1 MSQVSTSASSY
12 RFDDFHLDAGNR
24 RLSRNGESVALNSK
38 YFDVLLL
45 LVSRSGQLVEKQQIF
60 EEVWDGVFVT
70 DAALTQCIKDIRKQL
85 GDDASSPRY
94 IKTVPK
100 HGYVFIGNVLDAD
113 EDATPT
119 PGTAMR
125 RASSD
130 DSLSHSPSAARP
142 YKFLDY
148 YTERDASL
156 FFGREQEVDA
166 ICSQILAR
174 RSFILHGRSGVGK
187 SSILRAG
194 LMPELKAQGHFVFV
208 IRSFTDPVHQM
219 VSSLSRVCPFE
230 AGSQPSPDQ
239 LIQLTQLVGRV
250 DDGRYAIFFLD
261 QFEEFFTLLSEEAR
275 RNFLAAAR
283 ELTAGDLPVRLV
295 FALRED
301 LLAEMSQLK
310 TAIPEIFHHEYRL
323 KRLNR
328 EQAELAITG
337 PARAVGCRYEP
348 QLVARLLADIGD
360 AGGVDPPQLQIVC
373 DNLYDSRDERGSIT
387 LEAYERMGGAPQILA
402 GYLERV
408 LRRFNADDLLAT
420 KRVLTALISEDGQRL
435 VRKASELEART
446 GSRSVDDPAT
456 KLLIEELVAARVL
469 RRRRQDGAAWI
480 ELAHD
485 FLTPEVSRWLTAD
498 EVALKR
504 ARGVIE
510 RAMENHQTHALL
522 IDADAVDL
530 VMPFGEQ
537 LGLTGEEADLLIMS
551 ALNRAR
557 PAPGWLV
564 EASPRASVLIVDAS
578 ESVDSEVRLR
588 AIEAAAL
595 LRTAEMKVLLRKL
608 ALWDRDLMVR
618 KFASIALAEWIGTAV
633 EDEIS
638 DDHDGAHAGLIRR
651 AISLAMV
658 RDYNKR
664 LVRLSHLSIPVS
676 VLVVAGLMWVRLRR
690 DGAEIVR
697 SGIGG
702 MLGGAASGLAGGVI
716 LGTGLG
722 IVREATPLEAAE
734 LVLVLVTLGFFIGA
748 LGGLGVSFGMISAV
762 HIAYRH
768 SKWWSVVGGAAGG
781 AVVGGSTK
789 LLGVDT
795 VRALFG
801 QSPTGITGAFEGA
814 VIGASLSLGVVLA
827 AALVRRSRPWQRVLA
842 ASIGAM
848 CAGVLLTVIGGNLFS
863 ASLEIVA
870 KLFANSQIR
879 MDPLAPLF
887 GEVHFGQTTQI
898 FMGAIEGL
906 LFGAGVA
913 SGIEISGRSSDEGR
927 AYQQRSLAK
936 KG

>member
-1 MSQVSTSASSY
+1 MSHVRTTVGSY

-24 RLSRNGESVALNSK
+24 RLSRNGAPVALSSK

-45 LVSRSGQLVEKQQIF
+45 LVSRSGQLVEKHRIF

-100 HGYVFIGNVLDAD
+100 HGYVFIGNAVETDDSAAPGFHNASG
-113 EDATPT
+113 EHTVII
-119 PGTAMR
+119 PGTTAT
-125 RASSD
+125 
-130 DSLSHSPSAARP
+130 RP

-148 YTERDASL
+148 YTERDANL
-156 FFGREQEVDA
+156 FFGREQEGEA

-174 RSFILHGRSGVGK
+174 RAFILHGRSGVGK
-187 SSILRAG
+187 SSILRAR
-194 LMPELKAQGHFVFV
+194 LMPKLKAEGHLVFV

-219 VSSLSRVCPFE
+219 VNSLLEVF
-230 AGSQPSPDQ
+230 PSEESKPELD
-239 LIQLTQLVGRV
+239 QLTQLKQLIRSVEGRQL
-250 DDGRYAIFFLD
+250 IFFLD
-261 QFEEFFTLLSEEAR
+261 QFEEFFLLLSEDAR
-275 RNFLAAAR
+275 SNFLTAAR
-283 ELTAGDLPVRLV
+283 ELTRGDLPVRLV

-328 EQAELAITG
+328 AQAELAITG

-348 QLVARLLADIGD
+348 ELIDRLLSDIGD
-360 AGGVDPPQLQIVC
+360 AGGIDPPQLQIVC
-373 DNLYDSRDERGSIT
+373 DNLYDSRDSGGAIT
-387 LEAYERMGGAPQILA
+387 LEAYEQLGGAPRILA

-408 LRRFNADDLLAT
+408 LRRFNAEDLVST
-420 KRVLTALISEDGQRL
+420 KRILTALISADGQRL
-435 VRKASELEART
+435 VLKAAELEART
-446 GSRSVDDPAT
+446 GSRRSDDPAID
-456 KLLIEELVAARVL
+456 LLIEELVAARIL

-485 FLTPEVSRWLTAD
+485 FLTPEISRWLTAD

-504 ARGVIE
+504 ARGVVE
-510 RAMENHQTHALL
+510 RAMENHQAHGLL

-537 LGLTGEEADLLIMS
+537 LGLTGEESDLLLTS
-551 ALNRAR
+551 ALNRGRAA
-557 PAPGWLV
+557 PAWLV
-564 EASPRASVLIVDAS
+564 EASPNNSALIADAG
-578 ESVDSEVRLR
+578 ENADSEVRLR
-588 AIEAAAL
+588 VIEAAAS
-595 LRTAEMKVLLRKL
+595 LRTPAMRGLLRKL
-608 ALWDRDLMVR
+608 ALWDKDLMVR

-633 EDEIS
+633 EDALS
-638 DDHDGAHAGLIRR
+638 DGHEGAHAGLIRQS
-651 AISLAMV
+651 ISLAMV
-658 RDYNKR
+658 RDHNKR
-664 LVRLSHLSIPVS
+664 LVRLSHLSLPVS
-676 VLVVAGLMWVRLRR
+676 LLVVAGLMWVRLRR
-690 DGAEIVR
+690 DGAEIIR
-697 SGIGG
+697 GGTGG
-702 MLGGAASGLAGGVI
+702 MLGGALSGVAGGVI

-722 IVREATPLEAAE
+722 IVRESRPLEAAN
-734 LVLVLVTLGFFIGA
+734 LVLVLAALGFFIGA
-748 LGGLGVSFGMISAV
+748 IGGLGVSAGMISAV
-762 HIAYRH
+762 HVAYRH

-801 QSPTGITGAFEGA
+801 QSPTGITGALEGA
-814 VIGASLSLGVVLA
+814 MIGASLSLGVVLA
-827 AALVRRSRPWQRVLA
+827 VTLIRRSQPWHRVLA
-842 ASIGAM
+842 ASLGAM

-898 FMGAIEGL
+898 VMGALEGL

-913 SGIEISGRSSDEGR
+913 SGIEASRRAGRHSAATSPSGVEQIG
-927 AYQQRSLAK
+927 
-936 KG
+936 

>member
-1 MSQVSTSASSY
+1 MSHVRTAVGNY
-12 RFDDFHLDAGNR
+12 RFDDFHLDARNR
-24 RLSRNGESVALNSK
+24 LLLREGHPVPLNSK

-45 LVSRSGQLVEKQQIF
+45 LVSQSGQLVEKNRIF
-60 EEVWDGVFVT
+60 NEVWDGVFVT

-100 HGYVFIGNVLDAD
+100 HGYVFIGNVVEAD
-113 EDATPT
+113 EGLSDRSEISHRPV
-119 PGTAMR
+119 
-125 RASSD
+125 SSD
-130 DSLSHSPSAARP
+130 SGSIRLAPARP

-156 FFGREQEVDA
+156 FFGREREVEA
-166 ICSQILAR
+166 ICSQIAAR
-174 RSFILHGRSGVGK
+174 CSFILHGRSGVGK

-194 LMPELKAQGHFVFV
+194 LMPKLKAQGHLVFV

-219 VSSLSRVCPFE
+219 VNALAGLFPADESSDAQNL
-230 AGSQPSPDQ
+230 AQ
-239 LIQLTQLVGRV
+239 LIKKIDTGSFVV
-250 DDGRYAIFFLD
+250 FFLD
-261 QFEEFFTLLSEEAR
+261 QFEEFFLLLPEEAR
-275 RNFLAAAR
+275 LHFVNTVR
-283 ELTAGDLPVRLV
+283 ELARLELPVRLV

-310 TAIPEIFHHEYRL
+310 SAIPEIFHHEYRL

-337 PARAVGCRYEP
+337 PARAVGCSYEP
-348 QLVARLLADIGD
+348 ELVERLLQDIGD
-360 AGGVDPPQLQIVC
+360 SGGIDPPQLQIVC
-373 DNLYDSRDERGSIT
+373 DNLYDSRDATDSIT
-387 LEAYERMGGAPQILA
+387 LSAYERLGGAPQILT

-408 LRRFNADDLLAT
+408 LRRFNAEDLQLT
-420 KRVLTALISEDGQRL
+420 KRILTAVISESGQRL
-435 VRKASELEART
+435 VLQAAELE
-446 GSRSVDDPAT
+446 SRIGNRSSDSPAA
-456 KLLIEELVAARVL
+456 KLLIEELVAARIL

-498 EVALKR
+498 EIALKR

-510 RAMENHQTHALL
+510 RAMENHQAHRLL

-530 VMPFGEQ
+530 VMPFGQQ
-537 LGLTGEEADLLIMS
+537 LGLTGDEADLLLTS

-557 PAPGWLV
+557 STPAWLVGESSHSSRLIV
-564 EASPRASVLIVDAS
+564 EASESADA
-578 ESVDSEVRLR
+578 DVRMR

-595 LRTAEMKVLLRKL
+595 LRTGEMKDLLRKR
-608 ALWDRDLMVR
+608 ALWDRDLAVR
-618 KFASIALAEWIGTAV
+618 KSASIALAEWIGTGV
-633 EDEIS
+633 EEVLS
-638 DDHDGAHAGLIRR
+638 DGGGAAHAGLIRQ

-658 RDYNKR
+658 RDHNKQ
-664 LVRLSHLSIPVS
+664 LVRLSHLSLPVS

-690 DGAEIVR
+690 DGAEIVQR
-697 SGIGG
+697 GIGG
-702 MLGGAASGLAGGVI
+702 MLGGAASGIAGGII

-722 IVREATPLEAAE
+722 IVRESRPVEAAE
-734 LVLVLVTLGFFIGA
+734 LVLVLSTLGFFIGA
-748 LGGLGVSFGMISAV
+748 IGGLGVSFGMISAA

-801 QSPTGITGAFEGA
+801 QSPTGITGALEGA
-814 VIGASLSLGVVLA
+814 VIGASLSLGVVLIA
-827 AALVRRSRPWQRVLA
+827 TMIRRSRPWHRVLA

-887 GEVHFGQTTQI
+887 GEVHFGETTQI
-898 FMGAIEGL
+898 VMGAIEGL
-906 LFGAGVA
+906 LFGTGVA
-913 SGIEISGRSSDEGR
+913 VGVEVASRSDREEDGF
-927 AYQQRSLAK
+927 
-936 KG
+936 